1 MIPDARWANIS
12 LNNYM
17 SKDVWKKYVTSISA
31 LDFMNT
37 AWNNPRIM
45 KKRKR
50 KGGGGGNHGSTQPKA
65 VHTGSFFTEGYWRI
79 PVRHYLGLDQGT
91 GSGGGEK

>member
-1 MIPDARWANIS
+1 MPSKETWKSRI
-12 LNNYM
+12 LNLVCPRLCLY
-17 SKDVWKKYVTSISA
+17 SKNRDGRRGGV
-31 LDFMNT
+31 
-37 AWNNPRIM
+37 
-45 KKRKR
+45 
-50 KGGGGGNHGSTQPKA
+50 GGGGGNHGSTQPKA